1 MVAQNYV
8 DFEDI
13 DNPLK
18 QVLNEVFIEDLLI
31 EPYKETTAS
40 ISLAQNFLEVSDNY
54 FDPLSRPERDWS
66 FLTIEEKNVR
76 V

>member
-1 MVAQNYV
+1 MEDYRPTVNFMVAQNYV

-31 EPYKETTAS
+31 EPYKDT
-40 ISLAQNFLEVSDNY
+40 
-54 FDPLSRPERDWS
+54 
-66 FLTIEEKNVR
+66 
-76 V
+76 